1 MTLRYAAK
9 RPAEDLDGM
18 QQHEDEFLR
27 GGDPRDI
34 VAVVVMTR
42 HRLVDETGKPRFA
55 SVMIKH
61 IEPLDDEDDAAT
73 GTSLLSRAYAR
84 RTGNE
89 QLPIDD
95 DEQPT
100 LALVEGGDDE

>member
-9 RPAEDLDGM
+9 RPAEELDGM

-27 GGDPRDI
+27 GGDPQDI

-61 IEPLDDEDDAAT
+61 IEPLEDEEAA
-73 GTSLLSRAYAR
+73 SARHLLSQAYVR

-89 QLPIDD
+89 PLPIEDV
-95 DEQPT
+95 EQPE
-100 LALVEGGDDE
+100 LAIGEGGEPE

>member
-1 MTLRYAAK
+1 MTLRFAAK
-9 RPAEDLDGM
+9 RPAEELDGM

-27 GGDPRDI
+27 GGDPQDI

-61 IEPLDDEDDAAT
+61 IEPVEGEDAQAARKMLADAY
-73 GTSLLSRAYAR
+73 SK

-89 QLPIDD
+89 PLPIEDV
-95 DEQPT
+95 EQPT
-100 LALVEGGDDE
+100 LTAVEGGEPE